1 MPITMIQQY
10 KRPQALTG
18 ALILS
23 LLFLFCEVTAVLNTD
38 QACAAP
44 AKQSMGKVVSL
55 QGTLE
60 IRHGKQGPWQPA
72 AMNTEIA
79 AGDFLRTGPESR
91 AAVLLRNEAVLRM
104 NQKSTLFFPEP
115 DPRKPLPLKILHGL
129 FHIFSNQPRSLKVM
143 TPFVN
148 GAVEGTEFLVRVD
161 ETTTTIQVFK
171 GRVTMANANGRLSLA
186 SGQAGVAPRNQA
198 PRTMA
203 VVHPLDAIQWTL
215 YYPSIIDSTR
225 GSSAEGLRRGS
236 LLLASGQV
244 QAAKKVFAGVLRADP
259 GNATALALQSII
271 MVVRNEKARALE
283 LAERAV
289 LKSPENSAAL
299 LALSYARQARFEI
312 REALATLKK
321 ATALHP
327 DNGLLMARL
336 AELYLSVGRHEQ
348 ALQAAEKA
356 IRLAPR
362 TSRAHAVLGFVHL
375 ARIEPDLAVTAF
387 TKAITLDPAMPL
399 ARLGLGLALIRQGR
413 LEEGRADLEV
423 AAALNPAS
431 SLLRSYLGKAFY
443 EEKRDDRAA
452 EQYRIAKRLDPMDPT
467 PWLYDALNKQA
478 HNRPVEALA
487 DIEESI
493 RRNDN
498 RAVYRSRLLLDED
511 LAARSTSLG
520 RIFTDLGFSRAALAE
535 GWKSVNLDPSN
546 YSAHRFLADS
556 YINQPRHEIA
566 RVSELLQSQ
575 LLQPLNMTPVQ
586 PLLAESNRFAS
597 SGIGLTTP
605 SFNEFNPL
613 FERNGFRLLASAAA
627 GNDSTFG
634 DELTHSAIWNK
645 TSYSLGQFHYE
656 TDGIRP
662 NNDEDINIYN
672 AYVQTRLSPA
682 TSLLTELRYR
692 KKSYG
697 DLVQRFERDS
707 YDPTI
712 SQEDTTKSIRIG
724 GSHHFSTAATLI
736 GTFIYSNDDNDA
748 DGLSTSDG
756 MNLAIEG
763 ESDSYM
769 GEVQYL
775 FKKENFDLIT
785 GAGYVHADG
794 TDTIN
799 MADLGMMLSEQS
811 SKTEHTNLYAYSNLS
826 LPMRVLVTIGC
837 SADFQDSM
845 VDDKEQ
851 FNPKF
856 GLTWQ
861 PAEATTVRAA
871 AFRTLQ
877 RGMIYAQ
884 TVEPTQVAGFNQ
896 FYDDF
901 EATDTW
907 QYGIGLDQKLPGH
920 AYTGVEY
927 TYRDM
932 DVPFMAFRP
941 ETGSVSTEE
950 DDWRE
955 QMGRWYL
962 YWPVADSL
970 ALTADYFYEHLRHEQ
985 WDGPQGVRKLTT
997 HRIVPGI
1004 RYFHPSGLTAEIAAA
1019 YIDQQ
1024 GDFFSFTSGYQE
1036 KSDSFWSVDAA
1047 LTYRLPKRMGLLR
1060 LEVTNLFDTDFN
1072 YLDTDLADPHIQP
1085 ERQIVGSFTLSF

>member
-1 MPITMIQQY
+1 
-10 KRPQALTG
+10 
-18 ALILS
+18 
-23 LLFLFCEVTAVLNTD
+23 
-38 QACAAP
+38 
-44 AKQSMGKVVSL
+44 
-55 QGTLE
+55 
-60 IRHGKQGPWQPA
+60 
-72 AMNTEIA
+72 
-79 AGDFLRTGPESR
+79 
-91 AAVLLRNEAVLRM
+91 
-104 NQKSTLFFPEP
+104 
-115 DPRKPLPLKILHGL
+115 
-129 FHIFSNQPRSLKVM
+129 M

-244 QAAKKVFAGVLRADP
+244 QAAKKVIAGVLRADP

-321 ATALHP
+321 ATALHQ

-785 GAGYVHADG
+785 GAGYVHADE
-794 TDTIN
+794 TDTII

-811 SKTEHTNLYAYSNLS
+811 SKTEHTTLYAYSNLS

-845 VDDKEQ
+845 VDNKEQ

-871 AFRTLQ
+871 VFRTLQ
-877 RGMIYAQ
+877 RRMIYAQ

-1004 RYFHPSGLTAEIAAA
+1004 RYFHPSGLTAEIAAS

-1036 KSDSFWSVDAA
+1036 KSDSFWSMDAA
-1047 LTYRLPKRMGLLR
+1047 LTYRLPRRMGLLR

>member
-1 MPITMIQQY
+1 MPNSTLLQQY
-10 KRPQALTG
+10 KWLQIQTG
-18 ALILS
+18 AFSLS
-23 LLFLFCEVTAVLNTD
+23 LLLLICGFTAVLHVD
-38 QACAAP
+38 QASAAE
-44 AKQSMGKVVSL
+44 ANQIMGKVVSL

-60 IRHGKQGPWQPA
+60 IRHGNQSPWQPA
-72 AMNTEIA
+72 AMNTEVS

-115 DPRKPLPLKILHGL
+115 EAKKPLPLQILHGL
-129 FHIFSNQPRSLKVM
+129 FHIFSNQPRSLKIM

-161 ETTTTIQVFK
+161 ESATTIQVFK
-171 GRVTMANANGRLSLA
+171 GRVTMANANGQLSLA

-198 PRTMA
+198 PQAMA
-203 VVHPLDAIQWTL
+203 AVRPLDAIQWTL
-215 YYPSIIDSTR
+215 YYPLIIDSAQ
-225 GSSAEGLRRGS
+225 SSSGEGLQKGGS
-236 LLLASGQV
+236 LLASGQV
-244 QAAKKVFAGVLRADP
+244 QAAKKVITGVLHADP

-271 MVVRNEKARALE
+271 MVVQNEKDRALE
-283 LAERAV
+283 LADRAV
-289 LKSPENSAAL
+289 RKSPENSSAL
-299 LALSYARQARFEI
+299 LALSYALQARFEI
-312 REALATLKK
+312 NQALATLKK

-327 DNGLLMARL
+327 DNALLMARL
-336 AELYLSVGRHEQ
+336 AELYLSVGKHEQ
-348 ALQAAEKA
+348 ALQAATKA
-356 IRLAPR
+356 IQLAPR

-375 ARIEPDLAVTAF
+375 ARIEPGQAEAAF
-387 TKAITLDPAMPL
+387 SKAIGLDPVMPL
-399 ARLGLGLALIRQGR
+399 ARLGLGLAQIRQGR
-413 LEEGRADLEV
+413 LAEGRANLEV

-431 SLLRSYLGKAFY
+431 SLVRSYLGKAFY

-452 EQYRIAKRLDPMDPT
+452 EQYQIAKKLDPNDPT

-478 HNRPVEALA
+478 HNRPVEALT

-535 GWKSVNLDPSN
+535 GWKSVNLDPAN
-546 YSAHRFLADS
+546 YSAHRFLSDS

-575 LLQPLNMTPVQ
+575 LLQPLNLTPVQ

-645 TSYSLGQFHYE
+645 TSYSVGQFHYE

-662 NNDEDINIYN
+662 NNDENINIYN
-672 AYVQTRLSPA
+672 AYAQIRLSPA

-697 DLVQRFERDS
+697 DLIQRFEADN
-707 YDPTI
+707 YDPTV
-712 SQEDTTKSIRIG
+712 SQEDTTKSIRVG
-724 GSHHFSTAATLI
+724 GSHHFGPASTLI
-736 GTFIYSNDDNDA
+736 GTFIFSNDDNDA
-748 DGLSTSDG
+748 DGLSSGG
-756 MNLAIEG
+756 MNLAMEG

-769 GEVQYL
+769 AEMQYL
-775 FKKENFDLIT
+775 LKKEHFDLIA
-785 GAGYVHADG
+785 GAGYVHADE
-794 TDTIN
+794 TNTII
-799 MADLGMMLSEQS
+799 MADLGMALSEQS
-811 SKTEHTNLYAYSNLS
+811 NTTEHTNLYAYSNLA
-826 LPMRVLVTIGC
+826 LPMQVVVTIGC
-837 SADFQDSM
+837 SADFLDSM
-845 VDDKEQ
+845 VDNKDQ

-856 GLTWQ
+856 GMTWQ
-861 PAEATTVRAA
+861 PAATTTVRAA
-871 AFRTLQ
+871 VFRTLQ
-877 RGMIYAQ
+877 RRMIYAQ

-901 EATDTW
+901 EATDAW

-927 TYRDM
+927 THRDM
-932 DVPFMAFRP
+932 DVPFMYFHP
-941 ETGSVSTEE
+941 ETGGVSTEE

-970 ALTADYFYEHLRHEQ
+970 ALTADYFYERLRHER
-985 WDGPQGVRKLTT
+985 WDGPQGIRKLTT
-997 HRIVPGI
+997 HRIIPGI

-1024 GDFFSFTSGYQE
+1024 GDFLSFPVGYQE

-1047 LTYRLPKRMGLLR
+1047 LTYRLPRRMGLLR
-1060 LEVTNLFDTDFN
+1060 LEVQNLFDTDFN